1 MKRTLV
7 HLTILAMAGFLASC
21 QTYDNPGDP
30 ISVAPKPTGIDGNWV
45 DTRGINSAS
54 FSGGT
59 FTSTSTETGQTMARG
74 SYKYRDAQTIDL
86 AFTSLL
92 RNTTVNA
99 ACLLAGPS
107 QLNCTSSSG
116 AQFSLVRR
124 AAAPAAALAAPAIVA
139 PNPATQS

>member
-1 MKRTLV
+1 MNRTQS
-7 HLTILAMAGFLASC
+7 HLAILALAGLLASC
-21 QTYDNPGDP
+21 QTYDGPGQP
-30 ISVAPKPTGIDGNWV
+30 ISVAPKPAGIDGEWV
-45 DTRGINSAS
+45 DTRGINSAN

-59 FTSTSTETGQTMARG
+59 FTSTAIDTGQTMARG
-74 SYKYRDAQTIDL
+74 SYKYRDPQTVDL

-124 AAAPAAALAAPAIVA
+124 TASPASAAAPAMVSPKPV
-139 PNPATQS
+139 TQS

>member
-1 MKRTLV
+1 MNRILS
-7 HLTILAMAGFLASC
+7 HLAILAMTGFLASC
-21 QTYDNPGDP
+21 QTYDGTGQSV
-30 ISVAPKPTGIDGNWV
+30 SVAPRPVGIDGEWV

-54 FSGGT
+54 FASGT

-74 SYKYRDAQTIDL
+74 SYKYRDPQTIDL

-124 AAAPAAALAAPAIVA
+124 AATPASAAAPALMA
-139 PNPATQS
+139 PKPVTQS

>member
-1 MKRTLV
+1 MNRTLS
-7 HLTILAMAGFLASC
+7 HLAILAMTGFLASC
-21 QTYDNPGDP
+21 QTYEGPGQP
-30 ISVAPKPTGIDGNWV
+30 IAVAPKPVGIDGEWV
-45 DTRGINSAS
+45 DTRGINSAN
-54 FSGGT
+54 FAGGT
-59 FTSTSTETGQTMARG
+59 FTSTAIDTGQTMARG
-74 SYKYRDAQTIDL
+74 SYTYRDPQTVDL

-124 AAAPAAALAAPAIVA
+124 AATPAAAAMVA
-139 PNPATQS
+139 PKPATQS

>member
-1 MKRTLV
+1 MNRILS
-7 HLTILAMAGFLASC
+7 HLAILAMTGFLASC
-21 QTYDNPGDP
+21 QTYDGTGQSV
-30 ISVAPKPTGIDGNWV
+30 SVAPRPVGIDGEWV

-54 FSGGT
+54 FASGT

-74 SYKYRDAQTIDL
+74 SYKYRDPQTIDL

-124 AAAPAAALAAPAIVA
+124 AATPASAAVPALMAPKPV
-139 PNPATQS
+139 TQS

>member
-1 MKRTLV
+1 MNRTQS
-7 HLTILAMAGFLASC
+7 HLAILALTGLLASC
-21 QTYDNPGDP
+21 QTYDGPGQP
-30 ISVAPKPTGIDGNWV
+30 LSVAPKPAGIDGEWV
-45 DTRGINSAS
+45 DTRGINSAN

-59 FTSTSTETGQTMARG
+59 FTSTAIDTGQTMARG
-74 SYKYRDAQTIDL
+74 SYIYRDPQTVDL

-124 AAAPAAALAAPAIVA
+124 TASPAAAAAPAMVA
-139 PNPATQS
+139 PKPVTQS